1 MWDDPCLSV
10 AGQEGSVFE
19 ADGANEKDKVR
30 SLLGWTRQK
39 VSRPSWMTIDKW
51 SKRMII
57 VIESVVLCL
66 VFTVMV
72 YFMSREPIKS
82 LYNYP
87 PKIQE
92 RVRTLSEYKDQI
104 PAQKNKLA
112 AKLGACVLFIVVL
125 SLILRYVN
133 GCTTFLRAFGTGFL
147 LWTIVNL
154 WDALVLDILWFC
166 HDPHFVFKGTED
178 MVSDYHDYWF
188 HIKGFFIGEGLAL
201 AVCALAGLV
210 VQFVLG

>member
-1 MWDDPCLSV
+1 
-10 AGQEGSVFE
+10 
-19 ADGANEKDKVR
+19 
-30 SLLGWTRQK
+30 
-39 VSRPSWMTIDKW
+39 
-51 SKRMII
+51 MIL

-66 VFTVMV
+66 LFTLMV
-72 YFMSREPIKS
+72 YGMSREPIKQ

-92 RVRTLSEYKDQI
+92 RVRSLPEYEGKI
-104 PAQKNKLA
+104 PTQKNKLA
-112 AKLGACVLFIVVL
+112 AKLSASVLFVVIL

-133 GCTTFLRAFGTGFL
+133 GCTSFLQAFGTGFL
-147 LWTIVNL
+147 LWTVVNL

-166 HDPHFVFKGTED
+166 HDPHFVLKGTED

-201 AVCALAGLV
+201 AVCAIAGLI
-210 VQFVLG
+210 VQFVLR

>member
-1 MWDDPCLSV
+1 
-10 AGQEGSVFE
+10 
-19 ADGANEKDKVR
+19 
-30 SLLGWTRQK
+30 
-39 VSRPSWMTIDKW
+39 
-51 SKRMII
+51 MII
-57 VIESVVLCL
+57 AAESIVLCL
-66 VFTVMV
+66 VFTLMV
-72 YFMSREPIKS
+72 YLMSREPIRS

-92 RVRTLSEYKDQI
+92 RVKSLDEYKDKI
-104 PAQKNKLA
+104 PTQKNRLA

-133 GCTTFLRAFGTGFL
+133 GYTTFLQAFGYGFL

-154 WDALVLDILWFC
+154 WDAVVLDILWFC

-188 HIKGFFIGEGLAL
+188 HIKGFFIGEAIAL
-201 AVCALAGLV
+201 VVCTALGLV
-210 VQFVLG
+210 VQYVL